1 MMKASLL
8 LLLLVPAPPAGDE
21 TLWVEGE
28 KPTASTFQKH
38 GWYDAVKK
46 DVLSG
51 GDWLSHYGGAPGEA
65 SWALDVKQ
73 GGDYVFWVRCNN
85 LMVTQHYRIDQGDW
99 IPCDLAA
106 EPREEMMISPQPDH
120 RSLSWNKLGAVK
132 LTPGAHAVAFRI
144 SSKLSNHGGIDCFVL
159 TNAGFV
165 PSGARKPAGRVA
177 AAPGDWF
184 EVIPDE
190 DAFSPQSIID
200 LSGLLPKPAGKAGFV
215 QRQGASLL
223 QGGKP
228 VKFWGCGANFDPDK
242 SRPWLSRWARWLA
255 KHGINMVRQHTVADA
270 VGPLKGGAFDPKRI
284 DAFDWWCAELRKNGI
299 HMTWSMFY
307 PYAVTREDGYELF
320 DDLPV
325 LHGNPNLRSS
335 SGLAT
340 IEPKLQDLELA
351 YTKAVLEHKNPYTGF
366 RYIDDPALAVLEV
379 RNEDSIFWHYPL
391 NDLVTGKLAPKHAAR
406 LRARWADW
414 LKARYGTDEKL
425 KEVWGAGLRGGDGL
439 SNASMAGYAGWEMG
453 PDGPTQNKREVRRMG
468 DWIRFLAE
476 EQRAGY
482 ERREKALRAAGFK
495 AVTVSTAWRAGGPAA
510 DPANTWSDDA
520 MGMIDRH
527 NYLGGG
533 DGGHSVKE
541 GKVHAETHM
550 GTPGGG
556 LLSVGLYQV
565 EDKPFS
571 ITEWTQLPPNPWK
584 AEAAPLIAFY
594 GMGLQGW
601 DASYHFLSSRNRL
614 GAGWPNLSSYVTD
627 TPHYMGQFPALAF
640 AVHKGHIKEGAIAAA
655 RRMKIDA
662 LFQGIDPLQQDFT
675 GGGYDA
681 KALKGSLATPQE
693 ILAIGRVTTAFGE
706 GRPSEKL
713 DWATLWDKEKK
724 IVRSVTGELAW
735 DYGRR
740 IVTVASPRTQAVLGF
755 AGGTSHDLPGVK
767 VDVKTPFVSLIF
779 TPLDDLPLAASKHIL
794 ITAMARDRQ
803 AGTEYS
809 EDGAT
814 LLKAGAPPLS
824 MEPVQATITLKG
836 AAPAEVKAVDL
847 YGVPTSVAVPV
858 QGGTFTIDGRWQ
870 AYYYQVKR

>member
-1 MMKASLL
+1 
-8 LLLLVPAPPAGDE
+8 
-21 TLWVEGE
+21 
-28 KPTASTFQKH
+28 
-38 GWYDAVKK
+38 
-46 DVLSG
+46 
-51 GDWLSHYGGAPGEA
+51 
-65 SWALDVKQ
+65 
-73 GGDYVFWVRCNN
+73 
-85 LMVTQHYRIDQGDW
+85 
-99 IPCDLAA
+99 
-106 EPREEMMISPQPDH
+106 
-120 RSLSWNKLGAVK
+120 
-132 LTPGAHAVAFRI
+132 
-144 SSKLSNHGGIDCFVL
+144 
-159 TNAGFV
+159 
-165 PSGARKPAGRVA
+165 
-177 AAPGDWF
+177 
-184 EVIPDE
+184 
-190 DAFSPQSIID
+190 
-200 LSGLLPKPAGKAGFV
+200 
-215 QRQGASLL
+215 
-223 QGGKP
+223 
-228 VKFWGCGANFDPDK
+228 
-242 SRPWLSRWARWLA
+242 
-255 KHGINMVRQHTVADA
+255 
-270 VGPLKGGAFDPKRI
+270 
-284 DAFDWWCAELRKNGI
+284 
-299 HMTWSMFY
+299 
-307 PYAVTREDGYELF
+307 
-320 DDLPV
+320 
-325 LHGNPNLRSS
+325 
-335 SGLAT
+335 
-340 IEPKLQDLELA
+340 
-351 YTKAVLEHKNPYTGF
+351 
-366 RYIDDPALAVLEV
+366 
-379 RNEDSIFWHYPL
+379 
-391 NDLVTGKLAPKHAAR
+391 
-406 LRARWADW
+406 
-414 LKARYGTDEKL
+414 
-425 KEVWGAGLRGGDGL
+425 
-439 SNASMAGYAGWEMG
+439 
-453 PDGPTQNKREVRRMG
+453 
-468 DWIRFLAE
+468 
-476 EQRAGY
+476 
-482 ERREKALRAAGFK
+482 
-495 AVTVSTAWRAGGPAA
+495 
-510 DPANTWSDDA
+510 
-520 MGMIDRH
+520 
-527 NYLGGG
+527 
-533 DGGHSVKE
+533 
-541 GKVHAETHM
+541 M